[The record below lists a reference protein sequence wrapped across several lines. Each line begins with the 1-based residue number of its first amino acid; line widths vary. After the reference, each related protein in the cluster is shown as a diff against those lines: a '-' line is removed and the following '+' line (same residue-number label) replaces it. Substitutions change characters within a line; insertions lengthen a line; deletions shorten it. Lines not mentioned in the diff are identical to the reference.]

1 MKRNK
6 ILIGGGIALIIILLV
21 VYTSSS
27 SESGTDVIVKVEKGD
42 FVVDIMTSGSLDAK
56 NSVKITGPN
65 GLRNYRIWNVTI
77 QDIIDEGTFVK
88 KGQYVARLDPSELT
102 GKIKDAQ
109 LALDQQQSQFTQTKL
124 DTTLAMRQSRDEID
138 NLKYAI
144 TEKDLVVEQSQFEP
158 PATIKK
164 AEIDLEKAKR
174 SLTQAT
180 ENYQIKKQQ
189 NAAKMRQ
196 AAAELTKVK
205 NELEGLNSLSKE
217 FTVTAPEDGMLI
229 YQKSWDGKAVKAGS
243 QIGAWDPV
251 VATLPDLSQMLSKTY
266 INEVD
271 IRKVKPGQEVEIGFD
286 AFPDKDLK
294 GRVTKVA
301 NVGEQRPNSDAKVF
315 EVEIEVFGEDP
326 LLKPGMTTS
335 NKIITKTVEDGLF
348 IPLECLQSQYDSI
361 TFVYKK
367 DGLNTIK
374 QEVMIGDANS
384 EYVLILGGLK
394 EGDDV
399 SLSSIAGMGE
409 EKVKLLPEMDGKRSK
424 KQVEEEEIVEEQPS
438 RKYPPRRGK

>member
-1 MKRNK
+1 MTRNK
-6 ILIGGGIALIIILLV
+6 VLIGGGIALAIILLV
-21 VYTSSS
+21 VFTSNS
-27 SESGTDVIVKVEKGD
+27 SETGTDVIVKVEKGD

-144 TEKDLVVEQSQFEP
+144 TEKQLVVEQSQFEP

-164 AEIDLEKAKR
+164 AEIDLEKANR
-174 SLTQAT
+174 SFTQAT
-180 ENYQIKKQQ
+180 ENYQIKRQQ

-196 AAAELTKVK
+196 AAAELSKVR
-205 NELEGLNSLSKE
+205 NELEGLTGLSKE
-217 FTVTAPEDGMLI
+217 FTVLAPEDGMLI

-271 IRKVKPGQEVEIGFD
+271 IRKVRPGQEVAIGFD

-335 NKIITKTVEDGLF
+335 NNIITKTVVDGLF

-361 TFVYKK
+361 TYVYKK
-367 DGLNTIK
+367 EGINTIK
-374 QEVMIGDANS
+374 QEVMIGDANA
-384 EYVLILGGLK
+384 EYVLILGGLS

-399 SLSSIAGMGE
+399 SLSSISGLE
-409 EKVKLLPEMDGKRSK
+409 DKKISLLPEMDGLRNK
-424 KQVEEEEIVEEQPS
+424 KQVEEEVAEQPAQ
-438 RKYPPRRGK
+438 KYPPRRGK

>member
-6 ILIGGGIALIIILLV
+6 ILIGAGIALVIILLV
-21 VYTSSS
+21 VFTTSS
-27 SESGTDVIVKVEKGD
+27 SESGTDVMVKVEKGE

-56 NSVKITGPN
+56 NSVKITGPG

-138 NLKYAI
+138 NLSYDI
-144 TEKDLVVEQSQFEP
+144 TEKELVVEQSQFEP

-174 SLTQAT
+174 SLTQST

-196 AAAELTKVK
+196 AAAELSKVS
-205 NELEGLNSLSKE
+205 NELEGLNALSKE
-217 FTVTAPEDGMLI
+217 FTVLAPEDGMLI

-271 IRKVKPGQEVEIGFD
+271 IRKVRPGQEVVIGFD
-286 AFPDKDLK
+286 AFPDKNLK
-294 GRVTKVA
+294 GKVTKVA

-335 NKIITKTVEDGLF
+335 NNIITKTVEDALF

-361 TFVYKK
+361 TYVYKK
-367 DGLNTIK
+367 DGLNTFK
-374 QEVMIGDANS
+374 QEVMIGEANA
-384 EYVLILGGLK
+384 EYVLVLAGLN
-394 EGDDV
+394 EGDDI
-399 SLSSIAGMGE
+399 SLSSVSGLE
-409 EKVKLLPEMDGKRSK
+409 NEKVNLLPEMDGKRR
-424 KQVEEEEIVEEQPS
+424 KQEAQEEAIVEQPS
-438 RKYPPRRGK
+438 TQYPPRRGK